1 MGYAVLQVMLGSRN
15 MERMPMPRQRD
26 DHTHRLLRLL
36 RDGGIALVGVAALA
50 GLARDLSATRGPV
63 VAWIIVALL
72 GGAAGLFAWSLL
84 EIRDPRYHSSP
95 SDTTCA
101 QRDARPA
108 GDLDPRTLVPLVPS
122 GLFPA
127 ARPATGAPR
136 VTRRRTLAPRAQ
148 VPPRGVRMR
157 TRRTSAACAAGP
169 ARRPIARAGRR
180 PPSTTA

>member
-15 MERMPMPRQRD
+15 MQRMPMPRQRD

-84 EIRDPRYHSSP
+84 EVREPRLRSSLSRATVIP
-95 SDTTCA
+95 
-101 QRDARPA
+101 RDAHPA

-127 ARPATGAPR
+127 ARPRIATPHVA
-136 VTRRRTLAPRAQ
+136 RRRPAPRAQ